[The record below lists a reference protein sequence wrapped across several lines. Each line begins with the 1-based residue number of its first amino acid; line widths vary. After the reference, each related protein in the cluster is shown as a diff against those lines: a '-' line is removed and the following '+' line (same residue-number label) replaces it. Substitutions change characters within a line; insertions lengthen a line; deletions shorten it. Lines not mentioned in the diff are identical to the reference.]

1 MTAVDTMVLNFEIMT
16 IKPPQTSWR
25 ERQRLE
31 LRSHIYETALELFRS
46 RGFTETT
53 VQQITSV
60 AGIGKGTFFNHF
72 PSKDHVLQAWYRRIT
87 RAALKE
93 VSEQDF
99 STGCEAVLAIT
110 ARLVSDVSADPY
122 LWDAKASATSSA
134 LLRQEEDDLD
144 QELVVFCRTA
154 IEKDIA
160 ENRLLSGTSAEFLT
174 DMVLT
179 ILTGTAHSWTVSGHR
194 LDLAEAI
201 RQRISFVLDAA
212 LNDKGSK

>member
-1 MTAVDTMVLNFEIMT
+1 MTMNPAE
-16 IKPPQTSWR
+16 TSWR

-31 LRSHIYETALELFRS
+31 LRSLIYETALELFRS

-72 PSKDHVLQAWYRRIT
+72 PSKDHVLQTWYRRIT
-87 RAALKE
+87 KTALDE
-93 VSEQDF
+93 VSSKKF
-99 STGCEAVLAIT
+99 TTGHESVLALT
-110 ARLVSDVSADPY
+110 QRLVSDVSADPY

-144 QELVVFCRTA
+144 QEVYAFCQKA
-154 IEKDIA
+154 IEKDISEGHLA
-160 ENRLLSGTSAEFLT
+160 KEVNAEFLT

-179 ILTGTAHSWTVSGHR
+179 VLTGTAHSWTVSGHR
-194 LDLAEAI
+194 LDLAKAI
-201 RQRISFVLDAA
+201 RQRISFVFEAA
-212 LNDKGSK
+212 STDKGSK